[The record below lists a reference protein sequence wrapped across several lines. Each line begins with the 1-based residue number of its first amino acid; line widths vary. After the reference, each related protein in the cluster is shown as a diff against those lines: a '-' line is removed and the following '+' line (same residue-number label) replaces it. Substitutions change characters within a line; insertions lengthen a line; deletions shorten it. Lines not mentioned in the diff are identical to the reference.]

1 MGTGRSGLS
10 KGIKNTTKQVYK
22 TWSSQRGSEQDL
34 QIDIDKWNKAKS
46 KAAHDAL
53 YRYTGSFYM
62 TSNKVLRDSQN
73 TGKSVDEVMKNV
85 VSKGD
90 SSFVDWLKNMD
101 KGLDAYNN
109 TTAFIG
115 YRGAGYSLL
124 GGKKSFDEIKAMV
137 GKTVHDAGH
146 MSISTVS
153 GHEFDGSVLYEVKV
167 PKGKGIGAYVGQLS
181 QHRSEA
187 EFLLNRGTVF
197 KIVKVRQESGQPVVT
212 LEVYGR
218 Y

>member
-10 KGIKNTTKQVYK
+10 KGIKNTTKNVYT
-22 TWSSQRGSEQDL
+22 TWNTQHASEKDL
-34 QIDIDKWNKAKS
+34 QIDIDKWNKTKS

-53 YRYTGSFYM
+53 YKYTGSFYM
-62 TSNKVLRDSQN
+62 TSNKILRDSQN
-73 TGKSVDEVMKNV
+73 TGQSIDVVMRNAENR
-85 VSKGD
+85 GD
-90 SSFVDWLKNMD
+90 TKFVDWLKGMD
-101 KGLDAYNN
+101 AGLDSYKNN
-109 TTAFIG
+109 IAFMG

-124 GGKKSFDEIKAMV
+124 GGKKSFDELKAMV

-153 GHEFDGSVLYEVKV
+153 GHEFDGAVLYEVKV